1 LAHKIK
7 VQETFQKMSQI
18 AEILKSHIC
27 PNTPFYFETII
38 WDDGSFVI
46 SLVHNTVDKLRYKL
60 EYYSEEP
67 NYITNSILKITGCEG
82 WLTLSTNKFKLEK

>member
-27 PNTPFYFETII
+27 PNTPFYFETIV

-67 NYITNSILKITGCEG
+67 NYITNSISKMLYSEQFSV
-82 WLTLSTNKFKLEK
+82 LSTNKFKLE